1 MLGCEA
7 RDCVPDLLK
16 SVRCLSGTRRM
27 KSKLPSPD
35 APAKVRVFV
44 PLTPKFICLTL
55 TPKPMVFTGDTFG
68 RCLDHEGGAFMTG
81 IDALI

>member
-55 TPKPMVFTGDTFG
+55 TPKAMVFTGDTFG